1 MSRPLRICLLGGS
14 GLVGSA
20 VIEACVGRSDVR
32 LVAVARRELALPPG
46 ARMEV
51 LLSDPAHWDDA
62 IAAARPDTVV
72 SALGTTIRRVG
83 GDRAAFRAVDHHLV
97 LACAG
102 WAAEGGARQFIAI
115 SSTMADPHARSA
127 YLRVKGET
135 EQDLVRTAIARL
147 DIIRPG
153 LLLGK
158 RQEWRP
164 AEREHGAVSAV
175 GHRVVHGGR
184 AFLAPVRVTDEAL
197 AGIEALAPLAP
208 LLLHGRARGFRPVQ
222 ARTVADAI
230 LAIAHEKARGRFFH
244 DYDGLLRAL
253 RRRAFERSVGVD
265 AIVD

>member
-20 VIEACVGRSDVR
+20 LIEACVGRSDVR

-164 AEREHGAVSAV
+164 AEAIAQ
-175 GHRVVHGGR
+175 
-184 AFLAPVRVTDEAL
+184 
-197 AGIEALAPLAP
+197 ALAPLAP
-208 LLLHGRARGFRPVQ
+208 LLLHGRVRGFRPVQ

-230 LAIAHEKARGRFFH
+230 LAIAHEKARGRFVH